1 MAIEDRIGPYR
12 MLRLIRRGGQGTIF
26 LGFDDRLQR
35 RIAAKLYTLPPDR
48 QQSKR
53 VLREAQLV
61 ASLDSPRVVQVHD
74 VIVSSSHLAMVMEY
88 VPGCDLE
95 ELLNRC
101 GLSLASMLAIATDIT
116 AALAIARQRR
126 IVHGDLKPSNVLVAP
141 DGRIKLT
148 DFGIA
153 GKHGGLHDRRGSLAC
168 LSPEQLLGRPLDVRS
183 DLFALGC
190 LMYRMLSGQHPFL
203 HEGRVDGRA
212 LLQRMPAPLP
222 AGLPDGTPL
231 PLGLVELVDSLLAK
245 DPAQRPQNTHS
256 VRQHLSAIAS
266 GIPRT
271 LKFPLVEEA
280 RAAFREE
287 AADELPL
294 QIPRRLRSH
303 GRSRMPLRPG
313 QWALF
318 GFGRHWRRSQ
328 WLAAATGLTLV
339 VALVSAW
346 FWPRAN
352 YVFVPSPQW
361 RYDGSR
367 DLPAG
372 TDTLW
377 LLRELRKLSLQADPS
392 LRFSGE
398 APVFRSTKVDR
409 SLAALRRPPPPEH
422 LLISLT
428 CRPTICVLGLER
440 QRENWQRYRQAV
452 LVPGAPAGHWRE
464 VIGVAVQQLYASS
477 PRPL

>member
-12 MLRLIRRGGQGTIF
+12 MLRLIRRGGQGSIF

-35 RIAAKLYTLPPDR
+35 RIAAKLYTLPADR
-48 QQSKR
+48 EQSKR
-53 VLREAQLV
+53 ALREAQLV
-61 ASLDSPRVVQVHD
+61 ASLDSPRVVQVYD
-74 VIVSSSHLAMVMEY
+74 VIVSSGHLAMVMEY

-101 GLSLASMLAIATDIT
+101 ELCLASMLAIATDIT
-116 AALAIARQRR
+116 AALAVARQSR

-153 GKHGGLHDRRGSLAC
+153 GNHGALHDRRGSFAC
-168 LSPEQLLGRPLDVRS
+168 LSPEHVLGQPLDVRS

-190 LMYRMLSGQHPFL
+190 LMYRMLSGRHPFL
-203 HEGRVDGRA
+203 HEGRLDGQA
-212 LLQRMPAPLP
+212 LLHRMPAPLP

-231 PLGLVELVDSLLAK
+231 PVELAQMVDGLLAK
-245 DPAQRPQNTHS
+245 DPAERPQNTHS
-256 VRQHLSAIAS
+256 VRQQLSAIAS
-266 GIPRT
+266 AIPRT

-280 RAAFREE
+280 RVAFREE
-287 AADELPL
+287 TADELPL
-294 QIPRRLRSH
+294 QIPPGLRSH

-328 WLAAATGLTLV
+328 WLGAAAGLALV
-339 VALVSAW
+339 VALSLTW

-361 RYDGSR
+361 RYDGNS

-377 LLRELRKLSLQADPS
+377 LLQQLHQLSLQADPS

-422 LLISLT
+422 LLISLN
-428 CRPTICVLGLER
+428 CQAGICVLGLER
-440 QRENWQRYRQAV
+440 QRENWQRYRQA
-452 LVPGAPAGHWRE
+452 LLLPGAPASHWRE
-464 VIGVAVQQLYASS
+464 VMDVTVQQLYGSS
-477 PRPL
+477 PRLL